1 MKDAESDD
9 PLWVVVYTSAAAR
22 EMDPDELRTML
33 VGARRRNR
41 ARGVTGVLVYH
52 DRMFMQAM
60 EGPRSV
66 VQALLS
72 TISLDERHRGLLV
85 MLNEAASARRF
96 TDHAMAFRNIT
107 GDPLPEGF
115 SDLLHRERDAALF
128 GDSRDRVHRLL
139 TIFADTI
146 RRR

>member
-33 VGARRRNR
+33 AGARRRNR

-72 TISLDERHRGLLV
+72 TISLDERHRGL
-85 MLNEAASARRF
+85 

-115 SDLLHRERDAALF
+115 SDLLHRERDAAPF